1 MTASRG
7 PVATAGGARPFRL
20 AVVGGGIAG
29 LAAAHAAVARG
40 VEVGATVAVTLL
52 ESSRRFGGHLVTEE
66 VDGFL
71 LDAGPDSWVATKP
84 HAADLARA
92 VGLGADLIGTNEATR
107 RYCVAFGGRLH
118 PVPEGL
124 VLGVPTRLLPL
135 VGSRLFSW
143 PGKVRMALEPFVRA
157 RRFEGDDDESIADFA
172 TRRLGREAADRL
184 VAPLLGGIS
193 AGDASELSVRALVP
207 QLVAMERDHGSL
219 VLGMRA
225 AQKARA
231 ASEVRTALGSAVR
244 GPEVRGPNANAKR
257 PPPSGFVSLRR
268 GVEALPR
275 AVGGDLVRRGVSLRT
290 GKEVRT
296 IDRTTDAWAVVTTDG
311 ERVAADAIVLAVPGG
326 VAARLLSAI
335 EPAAAETLAQI
346 QYGSTATVFLA
357 YRRADVIHPLDA
369 VGFVVPRSLGMPILA
384 STWVSS
390 KWEGRA
396 PAGHVLLRVFFGGA
410 EGKAVLQRSDEGLAE
425 LAQSELRQLMGIEPA
440 PLWTRVFRFERATA
454 QMRVGHLARMRGVH
468 ERLAHTAPAIRIV
481 GGGFDGVGIPDCI
494 RQGQEAAR
502 ALVDAGLA
510 GS

>member
-1 MTASRG
+1 
-7 PVATAGGARPFRL
+7 
-20 AVVGGGIAG
+20 
-29 LAAAHAAVARG
+29 
-40 VEVGATVAVTLL
+40 
-52 ESSRRFGGHLVTEE
+52 
-66 VDGFL
+66 
-71 LDAGPDSWVATKP
+71 
-84 HAADLARA
+84 
-92 VGLGADLIGTNEATR
+92 
-107 RYCVAFGGRLH
+107 VAFGGRLH

-135 VGSRLFSW
+135 AGSRLFSW
-143 PGKVRMALEPFVRA
+143 GGKLRMAFEPFVRA

-172 TRRLGREAADRL
+172 ARRLGREAADRL

-231 ASEVRTALGSAVR
+231 ASPGAA
-244 GPEVRGPNANAKR
+244 
-257 PPPSGFVSLRR
+257 PSGFISLRR

-275 AVGGDLVRRGVSLRT
+275 AVCADLARRGVSLRT
-290 GKEVRT
+290 GKAIQAIERA
-296 IDRTTDAWAVVTTDG
+296 TDAASAAWTIVAADG
-311 ERVAADAIVLAVPGG
+311 ERLAADAVVLAVPGG
-326 VAARLLSAI
+326 TAARLLAAI

-357 YRRADVIHPLDA
+357 YRREAILHPLDA

-410 EGKAVLQRSDEGLAE
+410 QGHEVLERSDEGLAA
-425 LAQSELRQLMGIEPA
+425 LARSELRTLMGIEPA
-440 PLWTRVFRFERATA
+440 PLWSRVFRFERATA
-454 QMRVGHLARMRGVH
+454 QMRVGHLARMRSVH
-468 ERLAHTAPAIRIV
+468 ERLARAAPALRIV

-494 RQGQEAAR
+494 RQGQDAAR
-502 ALVDAGLA
+502 ALV
-510 GS
+510 S

>member
-1 MTASRG
+1 MTASG
-7 PVATAGGARPFRL
+7 DWGARAAKPLRL

-29 LAAAHAAVARG
+29 LAAAHAAVVRAS
-40 VEVGATVAVTLL
+40 EAGASIAVTLL
-52 ESSRRFGGHLVTEE
+52 ESSARFGGNLLTEE
-66 VDGFL
+66 ADGFL

-84 HAADLARA
+84 HAAALARA
-92 VGLGADLIGTNEATR
+92 VGLEADLIGTNEATR
-107 RYCVAFGGRLH
+107 RYHVAFGGRLH

-135 VGSRLFSW
+135 AGSRLFSW
-143 PGKVRMALEPFVRA
+143 GGKLRMAFEPFVRA

-172 TRRLGREAADRL
+172 ARRLGREAADRL

-231 ASEVRTALGSAVR
+231 ASRA
-244 GPEVRGPNANAKR
+244 
-257 PPPSGFVSLRR
+257 PPSGFISLRR

-275 AVGGDLVRRGVSLRT
+275 AVCADLARRGVSLRT
-290 GKEVRT
+290 GLAVQAIERA
-296 IDRTTDAWAVVTTDG
+296 TDAQSPPWTIVAADG
-311 ERVAADAIVLAVPGG
+311 ERVAADAVVLAVPGG
-326 VAARLLSAI
+326 AAARLLAAI
-335 EPAAAETLAQI
+335 EPVAAETLAQI
-346 QYGSTATVFLA
+346 QYGSTATVFVA
-357 YRRADVIHPLDA
+357 YRREDILHPLDA

-410 EGKAVLQRSDEGLAE
+410 QGQGVLERSDAGLAE
-425 LAQSELRQLMGIEPA
+425 LARSELRALMGIERA
-440 PLWTRVFRFERATA
+440 PLWSRVFRFERATA
-454 QMRVGHLARMRGVH
+454 QMRVGHLARMRSVH
-468 ERLAHTAPAIRIV
+468 ERLARAAPALRIV

-494 RQGQEAAR
+494 RQGQDAAR
-502 ALVDAGLA
+502 ALV
-510 GS
+510 S